1 MLKQLIKKWL
11 GLEERIDEIDAQ
23 IDTLVGEVDDIKIRL
38 KEANITN
45 WSTFREKE
53 GRGEKMSDYETQIEN
68 YGDEGDIIVV
78 DAKKLDKLLLH
89 IGGSETELYEDN
101 EDTPI
106 FDTVS
111 DGNYYILK
119 AIGSEVIEN
128 GVTKQARAFLKLAT

>member
-89 IGGSETELYEDN
+89 IGGNETELYEDN

-128 GVTKQARAFLKLAT
+128 GLTKQARAFLKLAT